1 MYCKDC
7 QEQQTLALR
16 EVEELLTR
24 LEAAEALYPSSQVL
38 GNFHPE
44 YKSMNFVGR
53 VKAMCLWYNI
63 TRHHRLKLLIVG
75 KIFARLQGKCPF
87 QWPLSG
93 DRITDSSASSSI
105 QENDDSGRDSIDSK
119 KVPRR
124 IPKVKFTCDGDSS
137 TSPSDSTSS
146 IEYVSRSHFVF
157 SYAIKPKP
165 NIQFFSV
172 RHVIHKIARL
182 TL

>member
-38 GNFHPE
+38 ANFHPM
-44 YKSMNFVGR
+44 YKSPKFVGR

-75 KIFARLQGKCPF
+75 KIFARSVQKHLF
-87 QWPLSG
+87 
-93 DRITDSSASSSI
+93 
-105 QENDDSGRDSIDSK
+105 ENIY
-119 KVPRR
+119 
-124 IPKVKFTCDGDSS
+124 VKRMKNNF
-137 TSPSDSTSS
+137 
-146 IEYVSRSHFVF
+146 
-157 SYAIKPKP
+157 
-165 NIQFFSV
+165 
-172 RHVIHKIARL
+172 
-182 TL
+182 